1 MHTQGFFFQWLA
13 YNSTFFIVGHEKE
26 QQLPK
31 QDLGPCCTV
40 FCNMNDLHESYFK
53 DAKILN
59 LNWF

>member
-1 MHTQGFFFQWLA
+1 MHAQGFFQLLA
-13 YNSTFFIVGHEKE
+13 YNSMLFIVGHEKE